1 MGGARGQG
9 AGEGAGQP
17 LGGVAGTHGST
28 LVLRYAPLRPINIIT
43 ALKPRQFVSDLH
55 RRNRRPSWPRR
66 APPPFSLGPASSRM
80 FTPVGFLSL
89 LWRRSFELNQQ
100 GRDLG
105 YKMFI
110 TGLLM
115 WFRRTLCEP

>member
-1 MGGARGQG
+1 MGGVRVQE

-43 ALKPRQFVSDLH
+43 ALKPLQFVSDLH
-55 RRNRRPSWPRR
+55 RRSRRPSWPRR
-66 APPPFSLGPASSRM
+66 ATPPTLCRGPAS
-80 FTPVGFLSL
+80 FCAHTPAWGFVIAVETEL
-89 LWRRSFELNQQ
+89 LLQQ
-100 GRDLG
+100 RRDLG

-110 TGLLM
+110 TGLLRL
-115 WFRRTLCEP
+115 FRGTVCER